1 MNAWYI
7 QPQGGTLQRAIIE
20 TLNFITEYVYEKV
33 IKSNQTELEN
43 SKNKVSNIER
53 QNIDNV
59 ETILDM
65 RYENSV
71 LKEQVMSQLE
81 TQIDLKFEVEKLKDK
96 NGG

>member
-43 SKNKVSNIER
+43 SKNYVSNIEH

-71 LKEQVMSQLE
+71 LKEKVMSQLE

>member
-43 SKNKVSNIER
+43 SKNYVSNIER

-81 TQIDLKFEVEKLKDK
+81 AQIDLKFEVEKLKDK